1 MNDILGIITRLII
14 FNRDEN
20 ESFKI
25 VSEIFLKIFLETVKL
40 SKQRLK
46 TEIISV

>member
-1 MNDILGIITRLII
+1 MI
-14 FNRDEN
+14 FYEKLFSL
-20 ESFKI
+20 SFLNLMKI
-25 VSEIFLKIFLETVKL
+25 KDLKTNSEIFLKIFLETVKL